1 MKVNSKTTKK
11 TTKKNE
17 REYIEVTSFAVSNAR
32 VVSTKKGDDL
42 IFFTLNLNGIF
53 INNCKVA
60 SGKNG
65 DFISFP
71 QYKGSNGE
79 YYNTIYAPVSPEDT
93 DKILAEVEAALN
105 QTEVPLE

>member
-11 TTKKNE
+11 ATKKNE
-17 REYIEVTSFAVSNAR
+17 REFIEVTSFAVSNAR
-32 VVSTKKGDDL
+32 VVSTKKGEL

-79 YYNTIYAPVSPEDT
+79 YYNTIYASLSPEDT
-93 DKILAEVEAALN
+93 DKILTAVEAALEP
-105 QTEVPLE
+105 TELPFE

>member
-17 REYIEVTSFAVSNAR
+17 REYVEVTSFAVSNAR
-32 VVSTKKGDDL
+32 VVNTKKGEL

-65 DFISFP
+65 DFINFP

-79 YYNTIYAPVSPEDT
+79 YYNTIYAPISPEDT
-93 DKILAEVEAALN
+93 EKILADVEKTIN
-105 QTEVPLE
+105 SDEVPFE

>member
-32 VVSTKKGDDL
+32 VVSTKNGEL

-79 YYNTIYAPVSPEDT
+79 YYNTIYAAVSPEDT
-93 DKILAEVEAALN
+93 DKILTEVEAALN
-105 QTEVPLE
+105 PTEVPFE